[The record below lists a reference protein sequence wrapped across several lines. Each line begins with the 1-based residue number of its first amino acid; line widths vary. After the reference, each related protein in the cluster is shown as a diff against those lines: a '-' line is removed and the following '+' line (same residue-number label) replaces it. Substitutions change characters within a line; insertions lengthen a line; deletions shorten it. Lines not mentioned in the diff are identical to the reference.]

1 MRANEQSPREDL
13 RGVEAIQKLKAL
25 AEDARNCMFTTS
37 PGKYPHETRP
47 MSLQRVCDQGNLW
60 FISATD
66 SGKNAAIGED
76 ARVTLYFQNNG
87 NYEFLIVNGTAT
99 IHTDRATI
107 DEHWTEF
114 ANAWFDGKE
123 DPTVSIIKV
132 KPDDCA
138 YWDTQ
143 DGKIMSFIKMSF
155 HALTGTKGDDG
166 GVEGKILV

>member
-13 RGVEAIQKLKAL
+13 RGAEAIEKLKVL
-25 AEDARNCMFTTS
+25 AEDARNCMFTTR
-37 PGKYPHETRP
+37 PGTYPHETRP

-66 SGKNAAIGED
+66 SGKNTAIAED
-76 ARVTLYFQNNG
+76 PRVSLYFQNNG
-87 NYEFLIVNGTAT
+87 SYEFLIVNGTAT
-99 IHTDRATI
+99 IHTDQATI
-107 DEHWTEF
+107 DENWTDF

-132 KPDDCA
+132 KPDDSA

-143 DGKIMSFIKMSF
+143 NGKIMSFIKMSF
-155 HALTGTKGDDG
+155 QALTGVKTDDG
-166 GVEGKILV
+166 GIEGKILV